1 MATNGIFLSDE
12 QRMIR
17 DMARDFA
24 AGELS
29 PHAGRWDLEGGYP
42 DDILPAWASSA

>member
-1 MATNGIFLSDE
+1 MKTSADFYTDE

-24 AGELS
+24 HADRAGF
-29 PHAGRWDLEGGYP
+29 G
-42 DDILPAWASSA
+42 